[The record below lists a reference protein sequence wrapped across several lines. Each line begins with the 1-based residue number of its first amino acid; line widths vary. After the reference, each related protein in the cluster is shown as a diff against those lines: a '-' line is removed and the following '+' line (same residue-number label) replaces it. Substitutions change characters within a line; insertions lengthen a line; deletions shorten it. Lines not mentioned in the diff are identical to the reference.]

1 MATQETYQQYSKSLK
16 LGQKEI
22 KELSAAGKD
31 PYPLVLCDIL
41 PNLES
46 SVCQDIGLVEIPSE
60 RIVGT
65 VTAGRITAFSAS
77 FLPLLSTDTEF
88 AAKWMNLCDAH
99 LSDEG
104 IREPI
109 LCYEYLGNF
118 YVQEGNK
125 RVSVLRSFDAPRIPG
140 NVRRVMPEASDEPR
154 IKAYFEFL
162 EFYKDSG
169 IYDIQYHTPGS
180 YAKLTAALGKSAGQQ
195 WTQQEQRTFSAY
207 LQYFRDAFRALGGRS
222 LALTL
227 EEALLLWLEVYTFE
241 DLGKMT
247 SGELK
252 KALRGMWEDLKI
264 LDQDNPVQVNTEPV
278 LPEEKTG
285 LLSWLLPGK
294 DHIHV
299 AFIHQ
304 LSPETSTWTK
314 GHDDGRK
321 YLEETMAD
329 KVVVHSYYNANS
341 LEATEE
347 LLEQAIADGAE
358 VIFTTTPRL
367 NRATL
372 KAAVRY
378 PKIKFFNCSVNV
390 PYSSVRSYYCR
401 IFEGKFITGAI
412 AGAMAHN
419 DRIGYIGSYP
429 IYGVPASINAFALGA
444 QMTNPRARIDLRWS
458 CLEGDPVSDFIDLGY
473 QVISNRDVPTLQR
486 NYLEFGEYGTY
497 FVESDRSLTPLAS
510 PCWLWGSFY
519 QRVVSTILAG
529 NWEQGIDNQ
538 KAMNYWWGM
547 DSDVIDVVLAD
558 HLPESMRYLAD
569 MLRSSL
575 RSGTL
580 DIFHRRITAQDGTLK
595 NDGTVH
601 FSPDELLRMDWLCD
615 NVDGC
620 IPKFDEIL
628 PFAQPMVRELGVYKD
643 QIPVEKEID
652 TI

>member
-1 MATQETYQQYSKSLK
+1 MASQEAFEQYNKSLK
-16 LGQKEI
+16 QGQKES
-22 KELSAAGKD
+22 KERAALGKD
-31 PYPLVLCDIL
+31 SFPQVLSDIL

-46 SVCQDIGLVEIPSE
+46 SVCQDIGLIEIPSE

-77 FLPLLSTDTEF
+77 FQPLLSSDTEF

-125 RVSVLRSFDAPRIPG
+125 RVSVLRSFGAPRIPG

-154 IKAYFEFL
+154 IKAYYEFL
-162 EFYKDSG
+162 EFYKDAE
-169 IYDIQYHTPGS
+169 IYDIQYRTPGS
-180 YAKLTAALGKSAGQQ
+180 YAKLMAALGKSAGQR

-207 LQYFRDAFRALGGRS
+207 LQYLRDAFVSLGGES
-222 LALTL
+222 LGLSL

-241 DLGKMT
+241 DLGTMT
-247 SGELK
+247 SVQLK
-252 KALRGMWEDLKI
+252 KALSGMWEDLKI

-278 LPEEKTG
+278 LPEEKSG
-285 LLSWLLPGK
+285 LLSWFLPGK

-341 LEATEE
+341 PEATDA

-412 AGAMAHN
+412 AGAMADN
-419 DRIGYIGSYP
+419 DHIGYIGSYP

-458 CLEGDPVSDFIDLGY
+458 CQGGDPVKDFIDLGY
-473 QVISNRDVPTLQR
+473 QVISNRDVPTPQS

-497 FVESDRSLTPLAS
+497 FVGDDRSLTPLAS

-519 QRVVSTILAG
+519 ERVVGTILAG
-529 NWEQGIDNQ
+529 NWEQGIGNQ

-547 DSDVIDVVLAD
+547 DSGVIDVVLAD

-569 MLRSSL
+569 MLRGSL
-575 RSGTL
+575 RSGSL
-580 DIFHRRITAQDGTLK
+580 DIFHRRITAQDGTSK

-601 FSPDELLRMDWLCD
+601 FTPDALLRMDWLCD

-643 QIPVEKEID
+643 QIPIEKETD
-652 TI
+652 TV

>member
-1 MATQETYQQYSKSLK
+1 MASQDAIKQYSKALK
-16 LGQKEI
+16 QGQKEA
-22 KELSAAGKD
+22 KERESAGKASF
-31 PYPLVLCDIL
+31 PQVLNDIL

-46 SVCQDIGLVEIPSE
+46 SVCQDIGLIEIPAD
-60 RIVGT
+60 RIIGT
-65 VTAGRITAFSAS
+65 VTAGRITAFSANFS
-77 FLPLLSTDTEF
+77 PLLTVDTEF

-125 RVSVLRSFDAPRIPG
+125 RVSVLRSFGAPRIPG
-140 NVRRVMPEASDEPR
+140 NVRRVVPTISEEPH
-154 IKAYFEFL
+154 IKAYYEFL
-162 EFYKDSG
+162 DFYKDAET
-169 IYDIQYHTPGS
+169 YEIQYHTPGN
-180 YAKLTAALGKSAGQQ
+180 YAKLMSALGKAKGQR

-207 LQYFRDAFRALGGRS
+207 LQYFREAFVSLGGD
-222 LALTL
+222 TL
-227 EEALLLWLEVYTFE
+227 NLLSEEALLLWLEVYTFE

-247 SGELK
+247 SVQLK
-252 KALRGMWEDLKI
+252 KALGGMWEDLKT
-264 LDQDNPVQVNTEPV
+264 LNQENPVQVNTEPV

-285 LLSWLLPGK
+285 LLSRLLSTR

-304 LSPETSTWTK
+304 LSPKTSTWTK

-321 YLEETMAD
+321 YLKD
-329 KVVVHSYYNANS
+329 CLGNKIVVRSYFNANTP
-341 LEATEE
+341 EAADL

-358 VIFTTTPRL
+358 LVFTTTPRL

-378 PKIKFFNCSVNV
+378 PKVRFFNCSVDV

-412 AGAMAHN
+412 AGAMADN
-419 DRIGYIGSYP
+419 DHIGYIGSYP

-458 CLEGDPVSDFIDLGY
+458 CQGGDPVKDFIDLGY
-473 QVISNRDVPTLQR
+473 QVISNRDVPTLER

-497 FVESDRSLTPLAS
+497 FVDSDRSLFPLAS

-519 QRVVSTILAG
+519 ERVIRTILAG

-547 DSDVIDVVLAD
+547 DSGVIDVVLAD

-569 MLRSSL
+569 MLRHNL
-575 RSGTL
+575 QNGTL

-601 FSPDELLRMDWLCD
+601 FTPDELLHMDWLCD

-652 TI
+652 TL

>member
-1 MATQETYQQYSKSLK
+1 MASQEAVEQYSKSLK

-22 KELSAAGKD
+22 KEHAAGEKNAF
-31 PYPLVLCDIL
+31 PLVLNDIL

-46 SVCQDIGLVEIPSE
+46 SLCQDIGLIEIPSE

-65 VTAGRITAFSAS
+65 VTAGRITAFSAG
-77 FLPLLSTDTEF
+77 FMPLLSVDTEF

-125 RVSVLRSFDAPRIPG
+125 RVSVLRSFGAPRIPG
-140 NVRRVMPEASDEPR
+140 NVRRVMPQASDEPR

-162 EFYKDSG
+162 EFYKDAG
-169 IYDIQYHTPGS
+169 IYDIQYRTPGG
-180 YAKLTAALGKSAGQQ
+180 YAKLMAALGKTAGQR
-195 WTQQEQRTFSAY
+195 WTQQEQRSFSAY
-207 LQYFRDAFRALGGRS
+207 LQYFRDAFVSLGGES
-222 LALTL
+222 LALSL

-241 DLGKMT
+241 DLGKM
-247 SGELK
+247 SSAQLK
-252 KALRGMWEDLKI
+252 KALSGMWEDLKT
-264 LDQDNPVQVNTEPV
+264 LDQDNPVQVNTAPV
-278 LPEEKTG
+278 TPEAKTG
-285 LLSWLLPGK
+285 LLSRLLPGK

-321 YLEETMAD
+321 YLERCMED
-329 KVVVHSYYNANS
+329 KVVVHSYYNANTP
-341 LEATEE
+341 EITDE

-358 VIFTTTPRL
+358 LVFTTTPRL
-367 NRATL
+367 NRSTL
-372 KAAVRY
+372 KAAVKY
-378 PKIKFFNCSVNV
+378 PKVKFFNCSVNV

-412 AGAMAHN
+412 AGAMADN
-419 DRIGYIGSYP
+419 DHIGYIGSYP

-458 CLEGDPVSDFIDLGY
+458 CLNGDPVKDFIDLGY
-473 QVISNRDVPTLQR
+473 QVISNRDVPTLER

-497 FVESDRSLTPLAS
+497 FVENDRSLVPLAS

-519 QRVVSTILAG
+519 ERVVRTILAG

-547 DSDVIDVVLAD
+547 DSGVIDVVFAD

-580 DIFHRRITAQDGTLK
+580 DIFHRRINAQDGTLK
-595 NDGTVH
+595 NDGTHH
-601 FSPDELLRMDWLCD
+601 FTPDELLRMDWLCD

-620 IPKFDEIL
+620 IPQFDQIL
-628 PFAQPMVRELGVYKD
+628 PFAQPMVRELGVHKD

-652 TI
+652 IV

>member
-1 MATQETYQQYSKSLK
+1 MFSQYTIEHYSKILK
-16 LGQKEI
+16 QAQKEV
-22 KELSAAGKD
+22 KELAAAGKSQF
-31 PYPLVLCDIL
+31 PQVLADIL

-46 SVCQDIGLVEIPSE
+46 SICQEVGLIEIPAD
-60 RIVGT
+60 RIIGT

-77 FLPLLSTDTEF
+77 FLPLLNTDTEF
-88 AAKWMNLCDAH
+88 ATKWMNLCDAH

-125 RVSVLRSFDAPRIPG
+125 RVSVLRSFGAPRIPG
-140 NVRRVMPEASDEPR
+140 NVRRVLPPVSEEPQ
-154 IKAYFEFL
+154 IKAYYEFL

-169 IYDIQYHTPGS
+169 IYEIQYRTPGN
-180 YAKLTAALGKSAGQQ
+180 YAKLTAALGMSNGQK
-195 WTQQEQRTFSAY
+195 WTHQEQRTFIAY
-207 LQYFRDAFRALGGRS
+207 LQYFRDAFQALGGN
-222 LALTL
+222 TL
-227 EEALLLWLEVYTFE
+227 DLLSEEALLLWLEVYPFE
-241 DLGKMT
+241 DLGKL
-247 SGELK
+247 SSAQLK
-252 KALRGMWEDLKI
+252 KALSGIWEDLKT
-264 LDQDNPVQVNTEPV
+264 LDQDNPVQVSTEPV
-278 LPEEKTG
+278 TPEAKTG
-285 LLSWLLPGK
+285 LFGRLLSGR

-304 LSPETSTWTK
+304 LTPQTSTWTK

-321 YLEETMAD
+321 YLEEIMAD
-329 KVVVHSYYNANS
+329 KVVVHSYYDANS
-341 LEATEE
+341 PEATED
-347 LLEQAIADGAE
+347 LLEQAVADGAE
-358 VIFTTTPRL
+358 LVFTTTPRL
-367 NRATL
+367 NRSTL
-372 KAAVRY
+372 KAAVKY
-378 PKIKFFNCSVNV
+378 PKVKFFNCSVNV

-412 AGAMAHN
+412 AGAMADN

-458 CLEGDPVSDFIDLGY
+458 CQGGDPVKDFIDLGY
-473 QVISNRDVPTLQR
+473 QVISNRDVPTLER

-497 FVESDRSLTPLAS
+497 FIDADHSLLPLAS

-519 QRVVSTILAG
+519 ERVIRTILAG
-529 NWEQGIDNQ
+529 NWEQGIDGQ

-547 DSDVIDVVLAD
+547 DSGVIDVVLAD
-558 HLPESMRYLAD
+558 EIPESMRYLAD
-569 MLRSSL
+569 MLRYSL
-575 RSGTL
+575 RHGTL

-595 NDGTVH
+595 NDGTHH
-601 FSPDELLRMDWLCD
+601 FTPDELLHMDWLCN

-620 IPKFDEIL
+620 IPQFDEIL

-643 QIPVEKEID
+643 QIPPEKEADIL
-652 TI
+652 

>member
-1 MATQETYQQYSKSLK
+1 MASQEAVDQYSRSLK
-16 LGQKEI
+16 QGQKES
-22 KELSAAGKD
+22 KELSAAGKV
-31 PYPLVLCDIL
+31 PFPLVLSDIL
-41 PNLES
+41 PSLES
-46 SVCQDIGLVEIPSE
+46 SVCQDIGLIEIPTE
-60 RIVGT
+60 RIIGT
-65 VTAGRITAFSAS
+65 VTAGRISAFSAS
-77 FLPLLSTDTEF
+77 FLPLLNTDTEF

-104 IREPI
+104 IRDPI

-125 RVSVLRSFDAPRIPG
+125 RVSVLRSFGAPRIPS
-140 NVRRVMPEASDEPR
+140 NVRRVMPEPSDESQ
-154 IKAYFEFL
+154 IKAYYEFL

-169 IYDIQYHTPGS
+169 IYEIQYRTPGS
-180 YAKLTAALGKSAGQQ
+180 YAKLIAALGKTPGQP
-195 WTQQEQRTFSAY
+195 WTQQEQRSFSAY
-207 LQYFRDAFRALGGRS
+207 LQYFRDAFASLGGDA
-222 LALTL
+222 LALPL

-241 DLGKMT
+241 DLGKM
-247 SGELK
+247 SSAQLK
-252 KALRGMWEDLKI
+252 KALSGIWEDLKTM
-264 LDQDNPVQVNTEPV
+264 DQDNPVQVNTEPV

-321 YLEETMAD
+321 YLEQVMAD

-341 LEATEE
+341 PESSEA
-347 LLEQAIADGAE
+347 LLEQAVADGAE
-358 VIFTTTPRL
+358 LVFTTTPRL
-367 NRATL
+367 NKYTL

-378 PKIKFFNCSVNV
+378 PKVRFFNCSVNV

-412 AGAMAHN
+412 AGAMADN
-419 DRIGYIGSYP
+419 DRIGYIGNYP

-458 CLEGDPVSDFIDLGY
+458 CQGGDPMKDFIDRGY
-473 QVISNRDVPTLQR
+473 QVISNRDAPTLER

-497 FVESDRSLTPLAS
+497 FVNQDRSLVPLAS

-519 QRVVSTILAG
+519 ERIIRTILAG
-529 NWEQGIDNQ
+529 NWEHGSGSQ
-538 KAMNYWWGM
+538 KAMNYWWGI
-547 DSDVIDVVLAD
+547 DSGVIDVVLAD

-569 MLRSSL
+569 MLYQNL
-575 RSGTL
+575 QNGTL

-601 FSPDELLRMDWLCD
+601 FTPDELLRMDWLCD

-620 IPKFDEIL
+620 IPQFDEIL

-643 QIPVEKEID
+643 QIPAEKETD
-652 TI
+652 TL

>member
-1 MATQETYQQYSKSLK
+1 MFSQDTIEQYTKALKQGHKET
-16 LGQKEI
+16 KEMT
-22 KELSAAGKD
+22 AAGKH
-31 PYPLVLCDIL
+31 PYPQVLSDIL
-41 PNLES
+41 PTLES
-46 SVCQDIGLVEIPSE
+46 SVFQDIGLVEIPAD
-60 RIVGT
+60 RIIGT

-77 FLPLLSTDTEF
+77 FQPLLNADTEF
-88 AAKWMNLCDAH
+88 ATKWMNLCDAH
-99 LSDEG
+99 LSDGG

-125 RVSVLRSFDAPRIPG
+125 RVSVLRSFGSPRIPG
-140 NVRRVMPEASDEPR
+140 NVRRVLPSVSDDPK
-154 IKAYFEFL
+154 IKAYYEFL

-169 IYDIQYHTPGS
+169 IYEVQYRTPGN
-180 YAKLTAALGKSAGQQ
+180 YAKLTAALGKSKGQP
-195 WTQQEQRTFSAY
+195 WTHQEQRSFTAY
-207 LQYFRDAFRALGGRS
+207 LQYFREAFHALGGDS
-222 LALTL
+222 LDMPV

-241 DLGKMT
+241 DLGKM
-247 SGELK
+247 SAVQLK
-252 KALRGMWEDLKI
+252 KAMGGIWEDLKI
-264 LDQDNPVQVNTEPV
+264 LNQDNPVQVSTEPV
-278 LPEEKTG
+278 TPEEKTG
-285 LLSWLLPGK
+285 LLSWLLPGR

-304 LSPETSTWTK
+304 LTPETSPWTK
-314 GHDDGRK
+314 GYDDGRI
-321 YLEETMAD
+321 YLEQHLED
-329 KVVVHSYYNANS
+329 RVVVHSYYNANTP
-341 LEATEE
+341 EATDE
-347 LLEQAIADGAE
+347 LLEQAVADGAE
-358 VIFTTTPRL
+358 LVFTTTPRL
-367 NRATL
+367 NKSTL
-372 KAAVRY
+372 KAAVKH
-378 PKIKFFNCSVNV
+378 PKIKFFNCSVDV

-412 AGAMAHN
+412 AGAMADN

-458 CLEGDPVSDFIDLGY
+458 CQEGDPVKEFIDLGY
-473 QVISNRDVPTLQR
+473 QVFSNRDVPTPLR

-497 FVESDRSLTPLAS
+497 LVKQDKSLTPLAS

-519 QRVVSTILAG
+519 ERVIRTILAG

-547 DSDVIDVVLAD
+547 DSGVIDVVLAD

-569 MLRSSL
+569 MLRYSL
-575 RSGTL
+575 QHGTL

-601 FSPDELLRMDWLCD
+601 FTPDELLHMDWLCD
-615 NVDGC
+615 NVDGR
-620 IPKFDEIL
+620 IPQFDEIL

-643 QIPVEKEID
+643 LIPPEKEAEAL
-652 TI
+652 